1 MKKFFHLIAA
11 ALVGSADAVMR
22 CGEYVDRETVL
33 VRRTTDGKFNAAVS
47 DDLAGT
53 AIDGTGNRSYII
65 LVVA

>member
-22 CGEYVDRETVL
+22 CGEYIDRETVL
-33 VRRTTDGKFNAAVS
+33 VRRTTGGKFNAAVS

-53 AIDGTGNRSYII
+53 AIDGTGNRS
-65 LVVA
+65 